1 MDLDATALRVLDVLV
16 GDGRAG
22 PREIAAAADLTVP
35 QVIDALERLEM
46 VRVVEGY
53 EPRLDYG
60 PLGYRATAVAR
71 LRVDDAAVAAVRDRL
86 VAAAAARPVYEGT
99 GDTDLLA
106 VVTVAD
112 RDALCGWVGGLSTD
126 PTVRSVSTDLVTG
139 VLADGL
145 ALPTGGS
152 CPATTPRS

>member
-46 VRVVEGY
+46 VGVVEGY

-71 LRVDDAAVAAVRDRL
+71 LRVDDDAVDAVRDRL
-86 VAAAAARPVYEGT
+86 VDDPVVRTVYEVT

-139 VLADGL
+139 VLAEGRSF
-145 ALPTGGS
+145 PTEG
-152 CPATTPRS
+152 A